1 MSENYTMIRTYLKCT
16 VLTLLFLIS
25 LFQLAWGEGTDK
37 RWSIEPAVSIGGV
50 YEFVEDASLYTGGKI
65 TVRYASERV
74 AFKGLYRL
82 DDYKMTYYASPMSAV
97 YSFITSGVASGPL
110 LQKVK
115 VPERKEDLGLLLGCR
130 FGDGLY
136 LLAGGRQI
144 TLKNDFST
152 MIFAG
157 PALDVE
163 GSWNWGDREIK
174 IGLDGMLGTST
185 RVNNHMKEYV
195 VYDGVETASFYGTPW
210 YSAGWRASIGS
221 RKWTRLSLGYEGTL
235 ITFKHTYRYYHGL
248 ALNAAF

>member
-1 MSENYTMIRTYLKCT
+1 MIPIFLKRT

-25 LFQLAWGEGTDK
+25 LFQTASAEGTDK

-82 DDYKMTYYASPMSAV
+82 DDYQMTYYASPVDSV
-97 YSFITSGVASGPL
+97 YALITSGVPTGSL
-110 LQKVK
+110 LKKVK
-115 VPERKEDLGLLLGCR
+115 VPERKEDISLLLGHR
-130 FGDGLY
+130 FGDSFYMMG
-136 LLAGGRQI
+136 GGRQI
-144 TLKNDFST
+144 TLRNDFST
-152 MIFAG
+152 MMFAG

-185 RVNNHMKEYV
+185 SVNNHMKEYV
-195 VYDGVETASFYGTPW
+195 VYEGVETASFYGTPW

-221 RKWTRLSLGYEGTL
+221 RKWTWVSLGYEGTL

-248 ALNAAF
+248 ALNAEF